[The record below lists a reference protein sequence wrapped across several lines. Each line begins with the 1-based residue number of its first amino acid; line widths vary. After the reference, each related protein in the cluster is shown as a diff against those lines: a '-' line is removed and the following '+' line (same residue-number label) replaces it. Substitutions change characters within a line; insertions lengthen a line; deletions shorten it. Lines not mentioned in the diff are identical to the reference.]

1 MRSKEWL
8 WGREEQWISIRQY
21 LGGKRVG
28 EFNKVER
35 QGWIGQLCKE
45 MIRKGLG
52 NQAKKEF

>member
-8 WGREEQWISIRQY
+8 WGREEQY

-35 QGWIGQLCKE
+35 RDGLVSYVE

-52 NQAKKEF
+52 SQAKKEF

>member
-35 QGWIGQLCKE
+35 RDELVSYVE
-45 MIRKGLG
+45 MIRKELG
-52 NQAKKEF
+52 SQAKKEF